1 MDERA
6 LRIKELRDSILEK
19 QHAKDLNRFYYAK
32 LKVYAPDES
41 DLHEI
46 TLTCIKTLD
55 HNGAWDIETEHIER
69 ENANIILFKWNG
81 GVLLLDA
88 FEKQPRFSC
97 EHRMS
102 LVLDADR
109 DFDF

>member
-1 MDERA
+1 MDDRA
-6 LRIKELRDSILEK
+6 LRIKALRDSILEK
-19 QHAKDLNRFYYAK
+19 QHSKDPNRYRYAK
-32 LKVYAPDES
+32 LKIYAPNEG

-55 HNGAWDIETEHIER
+55 HNGAWDIDTEHIDS
-69 ENANIILFKWNG
+69 ENANIIVFKWNG
-81 GVLLLDA
+81 GILLLDA

-102 LVLDADR
+102 LVLDTDR